1 MGIRLTSNTNGTGLA
16 WTPQP
21 FYGASNGNGNGN
33 GDFALAAGPSLWTDE
48 QLEALTGS
56 NPSQQSGEMA
66 LSSRV
71 VYGIYLR
78 SGDLLLT
85 PFTEVRLSEAGSQ
98 HIGLGLTLEGASWN
112 VELSSSTENTANASP
127 TTKTEL
133 NFSKKL

>member
-1 MGIRLTSNTNGTGLA
+1 MGLRLTANTNGTGLA
-16 WTPQP
+16 WTLQP
-21 FYGASNGNGNGN
+21 SYGASD

-56 NPSQQSGEMA
+56 NPSRSGEMA

-71 VYGIYLR
+71 GYGIYLR
-78 SGDLLLT
+78 SGELLLT
-85 PFTEVRLSEAGSQ
+85 PFTQVRLWEGTS
-98 HIGLGLTLEGASWN
+98 HRIGLGLALEGNSWN
-112 VELSSSTENTANASP
+112 LELSSSTESTANASP